1 MSISSLYAN
10 QADRPQDAPE
20 ECAGTVSLQNIQ
32 DEFFGIPMYASYF
45 EVKNKMSDR
54 GYYDLICLSALLP
67 LNKITDRKSSDGV
80 AGRALARSIVFVLV
94 HILEEGF
101 VGRVFRHPLL
111 KQFHSLDRSHVG
123 EEFPRNPDTVCKFR
137 IVEQIIAPRT

>member
-80 AGRALARSIVFVLV
+80 AARGLVNGRSRTV
-94 HILEEGF
+94 HET
-101 VGRVFRHPLL
+101 
-111 KQFHSLDRSHVG
+111 DRWTFES
-123 EEFPRNPDTVCKFR
+123 
-137 IVEQIIAPRT
+137 EQAA